1 MAIFKKILSIL
12 LRISVSI
19 ILLIF
24 LFKFNKIDIHL
35 LLVNIKSADKHLLLL
50 AFFIF
55 LFNYIL
61 CLYRWKMLL
70 KAADIHL
77 PFKRIIVSFSGGIFF
92 SLFLPST
99 IGGDLARSIDL
110 ATHTKRPREVVATV
124 LLDRLSG
131 YVGLVIIVLCSLFLG
146 WRFVQYPSVLL
157 SVIIITVVLIVI
169 LAILFNNF
177 LFSKVNKLLDSPG
190 AGKIRESIKNLHE
203 EIHVFRHYKKVI
215 LNNLLMSL
223 VIQAITPITFYITAL
238 SLGINKEIIYFFIF
252 LPIIGV
258 ITLLPISIG
267 GLGVRENMTVLFFA
281 QAGINQNSAV
291 AMSLLNFF
299 FILVYGAIGGLIYV
313 LTVHHR
319 RIQHHKSPP
328 VHPAGQ

>member
-1 MAIFKKILSIL
+1 MKIFKRILSIF
-12 LRISVSI
+12 LRISISI
-19 ILLIF
+19 ILLFF
-24 LFKFNKIDIHL
+24 LFKFNKIDIYH
-35 LLVNIKSADKHLLLL
+35 LLVNIKNADKHLLWL
-50 AFFIF
+50 AFFTLF
-55 LFNYIL
+55 FNYLL
-61 CLYRWKMLL
+61 CLYRWEMLL
-70 KAADIHL
+70 KAANIHL
-77 PFKRIIVSFSGGIFF
+77 PLRRIIISFSGGIFF

-131 YVGLVIIVLCSLFLG
+131 YAGLVTIVLFSLFFG

-157 SVIIITVVLIVI
+157 SVTIITAVLIVI
-169 LAILFNNF
+169 LEVLFNNF
-177 LFSKVNKLLDSPG
+177 LFSKVNKLLNSPN

-203 EIHVFRHYKKVI
+203 EMYIFRQQKKLI
-215 LNNLLMSL
+215 LKNLVMSL
-223 VIQAITPITFYITAL
+223 IIQAITPITFYITAL
-238 SLGINKEIIYFFIF
+238 SLGIKKDIIYFFIF
-252 LPIIGV
+252 LPIISA

-281 QAGINQNSAV
+281 KAGINQNLAV
-291 AMSLLNFF
+291 ALSLLNFL

-319 RIQHHKSPP
+319 RIQYHKSPLIRTDT
-328 VHPAGQ
+328 